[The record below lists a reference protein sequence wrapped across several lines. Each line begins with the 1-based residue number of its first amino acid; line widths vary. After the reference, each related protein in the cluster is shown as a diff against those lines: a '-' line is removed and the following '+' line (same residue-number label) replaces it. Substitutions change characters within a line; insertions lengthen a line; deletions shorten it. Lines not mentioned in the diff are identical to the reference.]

1 MSNNNVT
8 FTPREMEVLA
18 LAWHC
23 MESQPKIDMN
33 KLASLTGYTPG
44 SATVT
49 FGKIKHKI
57 KLIGDSLSSSGPAP
71 PKNGHR
77 AKATTTSTPK
87 KRTMPTSSTPP
98 SAKRSKQVLLQ
109 DNDNL
114 DDDDEDF
121 CKKEPVGGGGGVKAE
136 IKREPETDFEE
147 LGFCTL
153 GAAGSR
159 SAGGG
164 FLGGI
169 DKFS

>member
-44 SATVT
+44 SAT
-49 FGKIKHKI
+49 
-57 KLIGDSLSSSGPAP
+57 
-71 PKNGHR
+71 NGHR